1 MLNNAQTFSG
11 MELDRAGTLRK
22 DARWVSDR
30 LRDPASRF
38 VAANATGV
46 VLGGDPP
53 ALVRYPLGGLTDVE
67 LDTGGAIL
75 LGVEQGSALFALD
88 LEGVPAETASD
99 LTAAARVDGPTAA
112 ARVAGLRD
120 AGSLLGRSE
129 AGLAAYLTAML
140 NWHRRHRFCANCG
153 AATVSA
159 EAGYSRLCGSCGA
172 EHFPRTDP
180 AVIVLVE
187 CDGHILL
194 GRHANWPARQYSV
207 LAGFVSPG
215 ESLEEAVIREVEEES
230 GIIVLDPTFVAS
242 QPWPFPSSLM
252 LGFQARSEGGDPT
265 AKDGEL
271 EDVAWFSRDQV
282 SAAVAGRSSE
292 LRLPPSVSIA
302 SYLVRRWCRSGE
314 LSARSEHHRVSGAKR
329 SC

>member
-1 MLNNAQTFSG
+1 MLNSAQTFSG

-22 DARWVSDR
+22 DLRWVSDR
-30 LRDPASRF
+30 LRDPTSRF

-46 VLGGDPP
+46 VLGGEPP
-53 ALVRYPLGGLTDVE
+53 SLLRSPLGGLEETDLE
-67 LDTGGAIL
+67 SGAAIL
-75 LGVEQGSALFALD
+75 LGLDRESALFAVD
-88 LEGVPAETASD
+88 LEGVPTEIASD
-99 LTAAARVDGPTAA
+99 LTAGARI
-112 ARVAGLRD
+112 AGLRD
-120 AGSLLGRSE
+120 AGSVLARSE
-129 AGLAAYLTAML
+129 AGLAAYLTGML

-153 AATVSA
+153 AATVSV
-159 EAGYSRLCGSCGA
+159 EAGYSRLCRSCGA

-194 GRHANWPARQYSV
+194 GRHAAWPAHQYSV

-230 GIIVLDPTFVAS
+230 GIVVFDPTFVAS

-271 EDVAWFSRDQV
+271 EDVGWFSREQV
-282 SAAVAGRSSE
+282 SAALSGRNPK
-292 LRLPPSVSIA
+292 LRLPPSVSISA
-302 SYLVRRWCRSGE
+302 YLLRRWQQ
-314 LSARSEHHRVSGAKR
+314 
-329 SC
+329 